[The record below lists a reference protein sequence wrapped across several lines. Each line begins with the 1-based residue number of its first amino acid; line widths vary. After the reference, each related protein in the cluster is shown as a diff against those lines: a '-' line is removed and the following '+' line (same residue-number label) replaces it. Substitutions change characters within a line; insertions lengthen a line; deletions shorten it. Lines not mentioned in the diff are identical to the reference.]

1 MNEIIKLAQERLN
14 AHTRNLE
21 KIKKDLDGYVKEAQV
36 LSTNI
41 EKGDYNQI
49 SHLQNVANKMEQLRI
64 NAEFEQNGIDEANAF
79 LEKVGA

>member
-21 KIKKDLDGYVKEAQV
+21 KIKKDIDGYVKEAQV
-36 LSTNI
+36 LSINI

-64 NAEFEQNGIDEANAF
+64 NAEFEQNGIGEPIAV
-79 LEKVGA
+79 LEKEGA

>member
-1 MNEIIKLAQERLN
+1 MNEIIKLAQERLK

-41 EKGDYNQI
+41 GKGDYNRI

-64 NAEFEQNGIDEANAF
+64 SAEFEQNGIDEANAF

>member
-1 MNEIIKLAQERLN
+1 MNEIIKLAQERLK

-21 KIKKDLDGYVKEAQV
+21 KIKKDIDEYVKEAQV

-41 EKGDYNQI
+41 GKGDYNQI

>member
-14 AHTRNLE
+14 AHTRNLK
-21 KIKKDLDGYVKEAQV
+21 KIKKDIDGYVKEAQV

-41 EKGDYNQI
+41 GKGDYNQI

-64 NAEFEQNGIDEANAF
+64 SAEFEQNGIDEANAF

>member
-1 MNEIIKLAQERLN
+1 MNEIIKLAQERLK

-21 KIKKDLDGYVKEAQV
+21 KIKKDIDEYVKEAQV

-41 EKGDYNQI
+41 GKGDYNQI

-64 NAEFEQNGIDEANAF
+64 SAEFEQNGIDEANAF